1 MWWKLVPDQENSDL
15 NERENLRHAFL
26 RVGLELSDDTLEKLV
41 PQAQALR
48 SSSVRIATLDL
59 SSIEPGSVFDAR
71 WKR

>member
-1 MWWKLVPDQENSDL
+1 MPDQENPDL

-26 RVGLELSDDTLEKLV
+26 RVGLELSDDTLEMLV
-41 PQAQALR
+41 PQAQALH
-48 SSSVRIATLDL
+48 SSSVRIAALDL

>member
-1 MWWKLVPDQENSDL
+1 MGWKLVPDQENPDL

-26 RVGLELSDDTLEKLV
+26 RVGLKLNDDTLEKLA

-48 SSSVRIATLDL
+48 SSSVRIAALDL
-59 SSIEPGSVFDAR
+59 SSIEPGYVFDAR

>member
-26 RVGLELSDDTLEKLV
+26 RVGLELSDDTLKKLV

-48 SSSVRIATLDL
+48 SSSVRIAVLDL

>member
-1 MWWKLVPDQENSDL
+1 MGWKLVPDQENSDL
-15 NERENLRHAFL
+15 NERENLRDAFL

-48 SSSVRIATLDL
+48 SSSVRIAALDL